1 MERIPGQATG
11 HNQVNGPQPGPLP
24 SMEAP
29 GVDQEKPE
37 EVKESP
43 QRILALQ
50 ESARKRVAEY
60 LHGHVQSKLLA
71 LQYYLSRC
79 QELLTVNP
87 REASELLQKV
97 RDELQLIQD
106 KDVRQASHDLYP
118 AIISL
123 GLIPAVRSLRDR
135 VDGMVRT
142 ELVVGK
148 ELAEIDGNNGRAFSE
163 EFRIAV
169 YRIVEEALS
178 NVVKHSRATEA
189 TIELHYSKKGGF
201 TLGIG
206 DNGCGLAVSK
216 VSFGLGLIAMRDYA
230 EALDGG
236 FNLESSPGRG
246 TKIQVMLP
254 S

>member
-1 MERIPGQATG
+1 MLLVSGLVSVPK
-11 HNQVNGPQPGPLP
+11 PLSQIQRSTLWLLQGLSPRP
-24 SMEAP
+24 SF
-29 GVDQEKPE
+29 G
-37 EVKESP
+37 
-43 QRILALQ
+43 
-50 ESARKRVAEY
+50 
-60 LHGHVQSKLLA
+60 GFG
-71 LQYYLSRC
+71 
-79 QELLTVNP
+79 VNP

-97 RDELQLIQD
+97 RDELQQIQD

-118 AIISL
+118 AVIRL

-189 TIELHYSKKGGF
+189 TIELHYS
-201 TLGIG
+201 
-206 DNGCGLAVSK
+206 
-216 VSFGLGLIAMRDYA
+216 
-230 EALDGG
+230 
-236 FNLESSPGRG
+236 
-246 TKIQVMLP
+246 
-254 S
+254 

>member
-1 MERIPGQATG
+1 MLLVSGLVSVPK
-11 HNQVNGPQPGPLP
+11 PL
-24 SMEAP
+24 SQIQRSTLWLLQ
-29 GVDQEKPE
+29 GL
-37 EVKESP
+37 SP
-43 QRILALQ
+43 RT
-50 ESARKRVAEY
+50 SF
-60 LHGHVQSKLLA
+60 GGFG
-71 LQYYLSRC
+71 
-79 QELLTVNP
+79 VNP

-97 RDELQLIQD
+97 RDELQQIQD

-118 AIISL
+118 AVIRL

-189 TIELHYSKKGGF
+189 TIELHYS
-201 TLGIG
+201 
-206 DNGCGLAVSK
+206 
-216 VSFGLGLIAMRDYA
+216 
-230 EALDGG
+230 
-236 FNLESSPGRG
+236 
-246 TKIQVMLP
+246 
-254 S
+254 